1 VVNQRTPQQLCTLP
15 LEREVKIM
23 SFHIYVGDSCP
34 IVVDSYKQM
43 RATLREELGGAL
55 NQKEL
60 KKVINSPKKLQ
71 DYGIRVLERY

>member
-1 VVNQRTPQQLCTLP
+1 
-15 LEREVKIM
+15 M

-71 DYGIRVLERY
+71 DYGIRVLERYWLY